1 MLAHLLFFQE
11 YASIGRDVKRLKEE
25 VEEKEKEVEELKL
38 IVKNKDSTIE
48 RLEAVGVGGGEGGK
62 TGSDKPAKVSDDAF
76 VKYYKNCLER
86 QKEETGEMEK
96 RWKDEIMEKI
106 LVRDENTK

>member
-1 MLAHLLFFQE
+1 M
-11 YASIGRDVKRLKEE
+11 
-25 VEEKEKEVEELKL
+25 EEKEKEIDDLKL
-38 IVKNKDSTIE
+38 AVKTKEEAIE
-48 RLEAVGVGGGEGGK
+48 RLKVSRMEVGAGNDGGEERTKRNNSGGLK
-62 TGSDKPAKVSDDAF
+62 EASGSHGASEDAF

-86 QKEETGEMEK
+86 QKEETAEMEK

>member
-1 MLAHLLFFQE
+1 M
-11 YASIGRDVKRLKEE
+11 
-25 VEEKEKEVEELKL
+25 EEKEKDIDELKPVL
-38 IVKNKDSTIE
+38 KNKDETIE
-48 RLEAVGVGGGEGGK
+48 RLKAEEIAGGGGGDGGAGGREASK
-62 TGSDKPAKVSDDAF
+62 TAGQSGAAATGTNAASEDAF

-86 QKEETGEMEK
+86 QKEDTAEMEK

>member
-1 MLAHLLFFQE
+1 M
-11 YASIGRDVKRLKEE
+11 
-25 VEEKEKEVEELKL
+25 EEKEKEIDELKRVL
-38 IVKNKDSTIE
+38 KNKDDTIE
-48 RLEAVGVGGGEGGK
+48 RLKAEEIAGGDGGGGRESSK
-62 TGSDKPAKVSDDAF
+62 TGGQSGATAAGTKAASEDAF

-86 QKEETGEMEK
+86 QKEDTAEMEK